1 VKTSDVLETSE
12 VQLLHIRNL
21 QKEETMFEQVFES
34 LRTATTT
41 SINMQQEL
49 FNKWLGFW
57 PGVASLPTGGTD
69 QVQIIKKKW
78 VELTAEMVKKQRE
91 TLEAQFKAGLKN
103 IDESF
108 RLAKAKDPEE
118 LRAKTVELWQKSV
131 ECMRQMYEAQL
142 RDFQAAVGKWT
153 ELMTKGAA

>member
-1 VKTSDVLETSE
+1 
-12 VQLLHIRNL
+12 
-21 QKEETMFEQVFES
+21 MFEQVFES

-41 SINMQQEL
+41 SIQMQQEM
-49 FNKWLGFW
+49 FNKWASFW
-57 PGVASLPTGGTD
+57 PGVASFAAGGTD
-69 QVQIIKKKW
+69 QVQKAKKKW
-78 VELTAEMVKKQRE
+78 VELTTDMVKKQRE
-91 TLEAQFKAGLKN
+91 TLEAQFNAGLKH
-103 IDESF
+103 IEESF

-142 RDFQAAVGKWT
+142 RDFQGAVVKWT